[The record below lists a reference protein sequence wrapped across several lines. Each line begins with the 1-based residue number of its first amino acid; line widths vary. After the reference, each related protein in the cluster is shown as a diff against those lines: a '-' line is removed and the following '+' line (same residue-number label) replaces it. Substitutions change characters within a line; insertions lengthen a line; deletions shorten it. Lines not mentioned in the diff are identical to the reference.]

1 MPAPLTA
8 QQIALYMSK
17 RRSGSRQQAAAAAA
31 GISLS
36 SAQRIDAGRLQPR
49 AAQPRQRRR
58 PDPLA
63 EVWEPLLLP
72 LLERHPGLT
81 PTTLLEHLQEQ
92 KPDQDWSS
100 IKRTLQR
107 RVQHWKAIN
116 GPSPQVMF
124 PLAYEPGEIGFC
136 DFTQLKRV
144 QITLRGEPFPH
155 LLFHYRLAWS
165 GWGYGQVIHGGES
178 FVALS
183 EGLQN
188 ALASCGGVP
197 RELRTD
203 RLSAA
208 NRNRNGSYALD
219 ITPRYKALCSH
230 YGLTPS
236 RNNRGVAHE
245 NGVIE
250 GAHGHLKRRLE
261 QKLQLRGS
269 SDFEEPAEYGELL
282 AEVLCALNAPRQ
294 RRYEQELQTLGPL
307 PAFRFADYE
316 LLTVRV
322 RSTST
327 IEVRQVVYSVP
338 PSLIGHQVT
347 VRLHHDRLIVYLG
360 SDWVCQLPRVY
371 GHGSHGPRAWC
382 IDLDHLVDGLRAKPR
397 ALLHCRYQRHLFP
410 DQRWWDF
417 WQQLLASGDRDGAA
431 RVMAEALY
439 AAVRVAS
446 FELVLAFL
454 LQAQQRKTLSLAALQ
469 QRFRLPPRCSN
480 HPDPVIPQHLLA
492 SYDHLLPRAARS
504 SGGCG
509 AAAATQAVETGA
521 LSQPLAI
528 TRTAG

>member
-1 MPAPLTA
+1 MPALLTA

-17 RRSGSRQQAAAAAA
+17 RRTGSRQQAAAAAA

-36 SAQRIDAGRLQPR
+36 SAQRIDSGRLQPKADR
-49 AAQPRQRRR
+49 PRQRRR

-72 LLERHPGLT
+72 LLERHPALT

-92 KPDQDWSS
+92 KPDQDWAS

-107 RVQHWKAIN
+107 RVQHWKALN
-116 GPSPQVMF
+116 GPAPGVMF
-124 PLAYEPGEIGFC
+124 PLAYQPGEIGFC

-144 QITLRGEPFPH
+144 AITLRGEPYPH

-165 GWGYGQVIHGGES
+165 GWAYGQVIHGGES
-178 FVALS
+178 FVALA

-188 ALASCGGVP
+188 ALAASGGVP
-197 RELRTD
+197 QELRTD

-219 ITPRYKALCSH
+219 ITPRYQALCRH

-261 QKLQLRGS
+261 QKLELRGS
-269 SDFEEPAEYGELL
+269 HDFEEPAEYGELL
-282 AEVLCALNAPRQ
+282 AEVFAALNAPRQ
-294 RRYEQELQTLGPL
+294 RRYELELAQLGAL
-307 PAFRFADYE
+307 PAYRFADYD

-338 PSLIGHQVT
+338 PRLIGRQVT

-360 SDWVCQLPRVY
+360 SDWVCQLPRAY
-371 GHGSHGPRAWC
+371 GTGGHGPRAWC

-417 WQQLLASGDRDGAA
+417 WQQLLRCGDRDGAA
-431 RVMAEALY
+431 RLMAEALY

-454 LQAQQRKTLSLAALQ
+454 LQAQQRQALSLSALQ
-469 QRFRLPPRCSN
+469 QRFRVPPRCQDRS
-480 HPDPVIPQHLLA
+480 DPVIPQHLLA
-492 SYDHLLPRAARS
+492 SYDHLLPHAARS
-504 SGGCG
+504 GSGSST
-509 AAAATQAVETGA
+509 AAAVETAQAGP
-521 LSQPLAI
+521 LSQPLEC